1 LKCGSEEFVLVDIL
15 VGDGNIFYNVGQ
27 RKQLDL
33 CGGADGASVD
43 RRLEDAGG
51 FVGRCFS
58 AATIAVIVPIFVTRC
73 LSSLKEVMHLVGRR
87 VEQEE

>member
-1 LKCGSEEFVLVDIL
+1 LKCGSEEFVLVGVL

-43 RRLEDAGG
+43 RRLEDAGR
-51 FVGRCFS
+51 FVGWCFL
-58 AATIAVIVPIFVTRC
+58 AIAITVIVPIFVTRC
-73 LSSLKEVMHLVGRR
+73 LSLLKEVMHPVRRR
-87 VEQEE
+87 VE

>member
-1 LKCGSEEFVLVDIL
+1 MLVDIL
-15 VGDGNIFYNVGQ
+15 VGDGSIFYNVGQ

-43 RRLEDAGG
+43 RRLENAGR
-51 FVGRCFS
+51 FVGRCFL
-58 AATIAVIVPIFVTRC
+58 AIAITVIVPISVTRC
-73 LSSLKEVMHLVGRR
+73 LSLLKEVMHPVGRR